1 MFSRDTVSIHPD
13 SEFFYHHYVN
23 THTKNKGH
31 LTDLAPVGS
40 NSGSPNI
47 AIDVYKHRPVLLT
60 LFFNIQSGNI
70 MKLSALILIRD
81 AEFDNYK
88 YL

>member
-1 MFSRDTVSIHPD
+1 M
-13 SEFFYHHYVN
+13 
-23 THTKNKGH
+23 
-31 LTDLAPVGS
+31 APVGS

-47 AIDVYKHRPVLLT
+47 AIDVYKHRPALLT